1 MRKRLLV
8 AVTALLLAAALSAS
22 ALAAP
27 DVQDAVLDKAPRA
40 IEQETPYLTQCELG
54 STVADAFRDAGGTQI
69 ALAET
74 ALTRAE
80 VERVFTADE
89 PLACAELTSQQ
100 LYALLENAVGQVQV
114 DPQTEHIAQDSPRN
128 EDFCQIS
135 GLTFRYDASAPTGE
149 RVVSV
154 RLDDGTE
161 LERENGTSR
170 ISVTGPISLLD
181 EFDPQELGVTCADAL
196 WDYVSA
202 HTELPEGEQG
212 RITVLGARENM
223 IVGMFPRWLLVAGIA
238 ILAALLAG
246 SGLRLKHHKEE
257 FD

>member
-1 MRKRLLV
+1 M
-8 AVTALLLAAALSAS
+8 
-22 ALAAP
+22 
-27 DVQDAVLDKAPRA
+27 
-40 IEQETPYLTQCELG
+40 
-54 STVADAFRDAGGTQI
+54 
-69 ALAET
+69 
-74 ALTRAE
+74 
-80 VERVFTADE
+80 
-89 PLACAELTSQQ
+89 
-100 LYALLENAVGQVQV
+100 
-114 DPQTEHIAQDSPRN
+114 DPKTEHIAQDSPRN

-135 GLTFRYDASAPTGE
+135 GFTFRYDASAPAGE

-161 LERENGTSR
+161 LEREDGTSR
-170 ISVTGPISLLD
+170 ISVTGPISLLGA
-181 EFDPQELGVTCADAL
+181 FDPQELDKTCADAL

-223 IVGMFPRWLLVAGIA
+223 IVGMFPRWLLVVGIA
-238 ILAALLAG
+238 VLAALLAG